1 MTGLR
6 ILLAVAFL
14 LGATGYGDLA
24 AAAEPTLKIGGTGS
38 ALGGA
43 QLLLDDLTKRRPEVT
58 GIVLPSVGT
67 SGAIK
72 AVAAGA
78 LDIGLTSRPLKAA
91 EHEMGLVARPY
102 GTTAVV
108 FAVRRDN
115 PRNTI
120 RSTEIVDIYEG
131 RITAWG
137 DGTPIRFILRPP
149 SDTDTEILMR
159 FLPRLASSWK
169 EAADKKIVPVAYT
182 DQEAAEMVETIPGA
196 IGPNSLSL
204 IMAERRS
211 IRPLALD
218 GVVATVET
226 IRDGTYDLTKTFH
239 FVTRPAAE
247 PAARAFMEFAASP
260 EGRAILEGVGIV
272 PREDGR

>member
-1 MTGLR
+1 MAGLR
-6 ILLAVAFL
+6 ILLAAAL
-14 LGATGYGDLA
+14 LFGATCYGDLS
-24 AAAEPTLKIGGTGS
+24 AAEPTLKLGGTGS
-38 ALGGA
+38 ALGGS
-43 QLLLDDLTKRRPEVT
+43 QHLLDGLTKRRPEIT

-91 EHEMGLVARPY
+91 ERDMGLVARPY

-120 RSTEIVDIYEG
+120 RSTEIVDIYEE

-159 FLPRLASSWK
+159 FLPRLAPSWK
-169 EAADKKIVPVAYT
+169 EAAEKKIVPVAYT
-182 DQEAAEMVETIPGA
+182 DQEAADMVDTIPGA

-204 IMAERRS
+204 ILAERRT

-226 IRDGTYDLTKTFH
+226 VRDGTYDLTKTFY
-239 FVTRPAAE
+239 FVTRPEAE
-247 PAARAFMEFAASP
+247 PSVQAFMEFAASP
-260 EGRAILEGVGIV
+260 EGRAILEGIGIV

>member
-1 MTGLR
+1 MAGLR
-6 ILLAVAFL
+6 ILLATAFL
-14 LGATGYGDLA
+14 LGATGFGDP
-24 AAAEPTLKIGGTGS
+24 AAAEPTLRIGGTGS

-43 QLLLDDLTKRRPEVT
+43 QHLLDGLTKRHPEIT

-78 LDIGLTSRPLKAA
+78 LDIGLTSRTLKSG
-91 EHEMGLVARPY
+91 ERDMGLVSRLL

-115 PRNTI
+115 PRNSI
-120 RSTEIVDIYEG
+120 RSTEIVDIYEE

-137 DGTPIRFILRPP
+137 DGTPIRFVLRPP

-159 FLPRLASSWK
+159 FLPRLAPSWK
-169 EAADKKIVPVAYT
+169 VAAEKRIVPVAYT
-182 DQEAAEMVETIPGA
+182 DQEAADMVDTIPGA

-204 IMAERRS
+204 ILAERRP
-211 IRPLALD
+211 IRVLALD
-218 GVVATVET
+218 GVAATVET

-239 FVTRPAAE
+239 FVTRPEAD
-247 PAARAFMEFAASP
+247 PAVQAFLEFAASP

-272 PREDGR
+272 PREDGK